1 VGRDPVSYPRTPGW
15 TEETTSREAA
25 EAMEGRADT
34 VRAEVLEA
42 LKTRPMTADEVA
54 QALHESVLTVR
65 PRVTELFQAGRIGRT
80 GERRKNRSGRDAHV
94 FRALAAAPPP
104 PPPLLPP
111 MPPMPDGP
119 DQPDLFA

>member
-1 VGRDPVSYPRTPGW
+1 MSYPRSPGW
-15 TEETTSREAA
+15 KEETTSREAA

-54 QALHESVLTVR
+54 QALRESVLTVR
-65 PRVTELFQAGRIGRT
+65 PRVTELFQEGRIGRT

-94 FRALAAAPPP
+94 FRAIAAPPP
-104 PPPLLPP
+104 PAMPPPAMPP

-119 DQPDLFA
+119 EQPDLFA

>member
-1 VGRDPVSYPRTPGW
+1 MSYPRTPGW

-25 EAMEGRADT
+25 EEMEGRAET
-34 VRAEVLEA
+34 VRANVLEA
-42 LKTRPMTADEVA
+42 LKLRPMTADEVA
-54 QALHESVLTVR
+54 RALNESVLTVR

-94 FRALAAAPPP
+94 FRALAAPPP
-104 PPPLLPP
+104 PSPL
-111 MPPMPDGP
+111 PPMPDGP